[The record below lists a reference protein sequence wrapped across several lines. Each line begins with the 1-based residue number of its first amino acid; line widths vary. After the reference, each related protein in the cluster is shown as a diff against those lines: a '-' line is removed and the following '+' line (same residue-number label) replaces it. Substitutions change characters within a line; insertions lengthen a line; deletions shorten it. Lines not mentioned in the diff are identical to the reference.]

1 MKVGIDVGGTFT
13 DLFGFAADGRMVT
26 SKVPST
32 PPDFTEGVLAA
43 LEAAGIAPVDIETL
57 VHGSTIATNAVI
69 ERRLPATAFL
79 TTKGFRDLVQIGRY
93 HRPRLYDPYGRK
105 PPPLIPRRA
114 IFEVPERIGSRGEV
128 VHDLD
133 EASLCRLAVALRHA
147 GFKAVGIGFLNAY
160 ANPAHEHRA
169 RDLLA
174 DELPGIPIAL
184 STDVSPKVGALGRFA
199 TTMLSAALRPVA
211 GAYVDTL
218 STRLREKGFGG
229 SLWFI
234 ISSGGVMAAGE
245 VGRRPEHL
253 FVSGPAGGVQG
264 AIEIGRS
271 LSARHLITMDM
282 GGTSCDVTMIEGD
295 RPFITSGY
303 EIDFDLPLMVPTID
317 IRTIGAGGGSIAAV
331 DPGGVLQVG
340 PRSAGAI
347 PGPACYGRGGHE
359 ATVTDADLV
368 LGYLDPRRFL
378 GGEMPLDRG
387 AADSA
392 LGRLGN
398 QLGLDPVAAAVG
410 VVRVVNEHMAAA
422 IREVSIDRGRDPRDY
437 VLMPFGGAGPVHAL
451 AVAEII
457 SIARVVVPP
466 EPEVLSAFGATALD
480 VTRDAEATFYVELAH
495 ADMVAVETRYRALE
509 ALALESLAEHGLE
522 PASCTLSRVA
532 ELRYVGQTYE
542 VPVDAPAD
550 VTVDGALEALQTA
563 FHAEHASRYG
573 VSDPSSPVALVN
585 LRATAVSTTDKP
597 PMRHGSATGTP
608 VSSTRRQAYFLDTGW
623 QDVPIYQRRELP
635 SGWTLSGPAIVE
647 QRGSTIVIP
656 GSWVV
661 SIDEAANLV
670 AAQPPDGPLDAGGQ
684 HRAT

>member
-13 DLFGFAADGRMVT
+13 DLFGFAADGGTVT

-32 PPDFTEGVLAA
+32 PPDFTAGVLNA
-43 LEAAGIAPVDIETL
+43 LEAAGITPADIETL

-69 ERRLPATAFL
+69 ERRLPVTTFL

-133 EASLCRLAVALRHA
+133 EVALRQVA
-147 GFKAVGIGFLNAY
+147 ETLRRDGVEAVGIGFLNAY
-160 ANPAHEHRA
+160 ANPVHEHRA
-169 RDLLA
+169 RDVLA
-174 DELPGIPIAL
+174 DELPAIPIAL
-184 STDVSPKVGALGRFA
+184 STDVSPKVGALGRFS

-218 STRLREKGFGG
+218 SRRLQQKGFGG

-234 ISSGGVMAAGE
+234 ISSGGVMAARE

-264 AIEIGRS
+264 AIEIGHS
-271 LSARHLITMDM
+271 LGAKHLITMDM

-331 DPGGVLQVG
+331 DPGGILQVG

-368 LGYLDPRRFL
+368 LGYLDPDRFL
-378 GGEMPLDRG
+378 GGEMPLDRW
-387 AADSA
+387 AAESA
-392 LGRLGN
+392 LGRLGE
-398 QLGLDPVAAAVG
+398 QLELELVAAAVG

-437 VLMPFGGAGPVHAL
+437 TLMPFGGAGPVHGL

-457 SIARVVVPP
+457 GIPRVVIPP

-480 VTRDAEATFYVELAH
+480 VTYDAEATYYVELAH
-495 ADMVAVETRYRALE
+495 ADMVAVETRFRGLE
-509 ALALESLAEHGLE
+509 ARAQGALVDQGIE
-522 PASCTLSRVA
+522 PASCSLSRVA

-550 VTVDGALEALQTA
+550 LTVSGALAALQTA
-563 FHAEHASRYG
+563 FHGAHASRYG
-573 VSDPSSPVALVN
+573 VSDPDSPVALVN

-597 PMRHGSATGTP
+597 PRRHGSGTGTP
-608 VSSTRRQAYFLDTGW
+608 VSSTGRQAYFPDVGW
-623 QDVPIYQRRELP
+623 QDVSVYQRSDLP
-635 SGWTLSGPAIVE
+635 SGWTVAGPAIVE
-647 QRGSTIVIP
+647 QRGSTVVIP
-656 GSWVV
+656 RGWGVTV
-661 SIDEAANLV
+661 DEAANLV
-670 AAQPPDGPLDAGGQ
+670 AGQ
-684 HRAT
+684 TS